1 MITLD
6 VADLVVIAGQALG
19 IGSDVALSQIDV
31 AAAQIA
37 LAEARLGGSVIT
49 DRDMAAAAGV
59 GLMHALLRHRPFA
72 LHGQQIAVAAGLQ
85 FLSLNGWRADLD
97 PPTVAAVV
105 VEALACGQ
113 LSPVSAAAWLAPRLA
128 ADTGLIAGT
137 PIRSSRLPRLVSAAI
152 PASPAS
158 ILRTRPV
165 MRGPA
170 LPRREPAHPA
180 LDSGQRKPPS
190 VIYPQILLFVQAGCW
205 ALGAVGG
212 LVEYV
217 VTRANGMPWPLGC
230 LPLAWLAL
238 TGGLATAKLLL
249 GLRLSRGRSKQTW
262 WAVIAT
268 ELVMTG
274 FGVLWLAMPAYAF
287 IMLGMSG
294 ACLSLAAVLCMTR
307 PRARRYFTGSDAVPG
322 IPDPD
327 APSGPAGFWRLAL
340 TSQRMAIV

>member
-37 LAEARLGGSVIT
+37 LAEAHFGGSVIT
-49 DRDMAAAAGV
+49 DQDTAAAAGV

-128 ADTGLIAGT
+128 VGTGLIAGT
-137 PIRSSRLPRLVSAAI
+137 PIRSSRLARLVSAAM
-152 PASPAS
+152 PASN
-158 ILRTRPV
+158 LRRRAV

-180 LDSGQRKPPS
+180 LGSGQRKPPS

-212 LVEYV
+212 LVTYV
-217 VTRANGMPWPLGC
+217 VTGANGMPWPLGC

-249 GLRLSRGRSKQTW
+249 GLRLSRGRSKRTW

-294 ACLSLAAVLCMTR
+294 ACLSVAAVLCMTR
-307 PRARRYFTGSDAVPG
+307 PRARRYFADPDAVPG
-322 IPDPD
+322 IPGSD
-327 APSGPAGFWRLAL
+327 APSGPVGFWWLAL